1 MADPIGTSALQSTLL
16 SQPALTVSEL
26 TRDAKTLL
34 ESHFDQVRV
43 EGEIGDFSPA
53 ASGHWYFTLKDN
65 NAQIRCAMF
74 KGANARVK
82 QRPNRGDVVRIRAR
96 VSLYEA
102 RGEFQLI
109 VQHLEPAGDG
119 ALQLA
124 FERLKTKLQSE
135 GLFDPANKKPLPAFP
150 RRIGV
155 VTSSAGAALHDVL
168 SVLGRRSPMIKVVLL
183 PVPVQGADAPAAIVQ
198 AIKQANDLTSQGTL
212 KLDVLIVGRGGGSL
226 EDLWAFNDEQVARAI
241 ANSLLPVI
249 SAVGHEVDFTIAD
262 FVADQRAATPSAA
275 AELASFDQTEWLQR
289 FDQAQSTLQSTLRRR
304 LSSQR
309 ERLGHLRARLRHP
322 GRQVQQQRRELN
334 ALTRQLQQHVSHRL
348 HHQHQ
353 QLQYLTVRLQQRHPR
368 LKLQSLAQALGTQRQ
383 QLEQRMQN
391 HVAATR
397 RQLQE
402 HCRLLNTL
410 GPRQTLM
417 RGYAIVQTK
426 GGQVVR
432 DSANVPT
439 GERLSVTL
447 SQGHLDVSVLAAVSD
462 PTAN

>member
-1 MADPIGTSALQSTLL
+1 MADPIGTSAPQSTVL
-16 SQPALTVSEL
+16 SQAALTVSEL

-135 GLFDPANKKPLPAFP
+135 GLFDPANKKSLPAFP

-155 VTSSAGAALHDVL
+155 VTSIAGAALHDVL
-168 SVLGRRSPMIKVVLL
+168 SVLGRRSPMIEVVLL
-183 PVPVQGADAPAAIVQ
+183 PVPVQGTDAPAAIAQ
-198 AIKQANDLTSQGTL
+198 AIKQANDLTSHGNL
-212 KLDVLIVGRGGGSL
+212 ELDVLIVGRGGGSL

-241 ANSLLPVI
+241 ANSLLPII

-289 FDQAQSTLQSTLRRR
+289 FDQAQTTLQSTVRRR
-304 LSSQR
+304 LRSQR

-322 GRQVQQQRRELN
+322 GRQVEQQRRELN
-334 ALTRQLQQHVSHRL
+334 TLTRQLQHHALHRL
-348 HHQHQ
+348 RNQHQ
-353 QLQYLTVRLQQRHPR
+353 QLQHLAVRLQQRHPR
-368 LKLQSLAQALGTQRQ
+368 LKLQSLAQTLSTQRQ

-391 HVAATR
+391 RVSEAR

-410 GPRQTLM
+410 GPQQTLM
-417 RGYAIVQTK
+417 RGYAIVQTAS
-426 GGQVVR
+426 GTVVR
-432 DSANVPT
+432 DSAIIPT
-439 GERLSVTL
+439 GELLSVKL
-447 SQGHLDVSVLAAVSD
+447 SQGQLDVSVLASSSD
-462 PTAN
+462 TTAN

>member
-410 GPRQTLM
+410 GPQQTLM

>member
-1 MADPIGTSALQSTLL
+1 MANPIGTSAHQSTVL
-16 SQPALTVSEL
+16 SQSALTVSEL

-155 VTSSAGAALHDVL
+155 VTSIAGAALHDVL
-168 SVLGRRSPMIKVVLL
+168 SVLGRRSPMIEVVLL

-198 AIKQANDLTSQGTL
+198 AIKQANDLTSQGNL

-241 ANSLLPVI
+241 AHSLLPII

-289 FDQAQSTLQSTLRRR
+289 FDQVQTILQSTLRRR
-304 LSSQR
+304 LRSQR
-309 ERLGHLRARLRHP
+309 ERLGHLQARLRHP

-334 ALTRQLQQHVSHRL
+334 ALTRQLQHHVSHRL

-391 HVAATR
+391 RVAVAR

-402 HCRLLNTL
+402 HRRLLNTL
-410 GPRQTLM
+410 GPQQTLM

-432 DSANVPT
+432 DSTNVPT
-439 GERLSVTL
+439 GEHLSVTL
-447 SQGHLDVSVLAAVSD
+447 GQGHLDVSVLAVSSD
-462 PTAN
+462 PAAN

>member
-16 SQPALTVSEL
+16 SQSALTVSEL

-241 ANSLLPVI
+241 ANSLLPII

-410 GPRQTLM
+410 GPQQTLM

-432 DSANVPT
+432 DSANVPK